1 MKKERLLWLV
11 IIQCFVIRTH
21 VQAAKDG
28 PLSNILITD
37 FRSPVSLTETLQE
50 GLSEILYSLDKAS
63 DDFLLRLEERLVD
76 LNTSFDELSCTTR
89 YNQIL
94 RIDKESLQKMISK
107 IDQLIEELEQGQTKT
122 LKASQVDLIEK
133 VRSLSNNLSEKLS

>member
-21 VQAAKDG
+21 VQATKNG

-50 GLSEILYSLDKAS
+50 GLNEILYSLDQAS

>member
-1 MKKERLLWLV
+1 MKKERLLWLA

-50 GLSEILYSLDKAS
+50 GLNEILYSLDQTS
-63 DDFLLRLEERLVD
+63 DDFLLHVEQRLTD
-76 LNTSFDELSCTTR
+76 LNSAFDELSCTTR
-89 YNQIL
+89 YNQVL
-94 RIDKESLQKMISK
+94 RIDKETLQKMIDK
-107 IDQLIEELEQGQTKT
+107 IDRLIEELEQGQTKR
-122 LKASQVDLIEK
+122 LKPGQVDLIEK
-133 VRSLSNNLSEKLS
+133 VRSLSNSLCEKLS